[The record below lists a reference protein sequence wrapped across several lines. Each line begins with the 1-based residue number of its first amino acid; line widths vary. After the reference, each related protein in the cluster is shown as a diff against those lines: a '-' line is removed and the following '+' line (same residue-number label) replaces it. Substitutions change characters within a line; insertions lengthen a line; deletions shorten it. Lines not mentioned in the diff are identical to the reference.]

1 MADKPKAHVT
11 LVMPRSLY
19 ERLNEMRW
27 ETRAPSFT
35 GLLRDLLEDC
45 ADRYE
50 KEHEAQPEMAP
61 SEMAR

>member
-1 MADKPKAHVT
+1 MEDNPKAHVT

-27 ETRAPSFT
+27 EKRAASFT

-45 ADRYE
+45 ADRHE
-50 KEHEAQPEMAP
+50 KEHEAQLETAQ
-61 SEMAR
+61 

>member
-1 MADKPKAHVT
+1 MDKDKAHIT

-27 ETRAPSFT
+27 ERRAASFN

-45 ADRYE
+45 ADRHE
-50 KEHEAQPEMAP
+50 KEHDAQPELAQ
-61 SEMAR
+61 SGT

>member
-1 MADKPKAHVT
+1 MADRPKAQVT
-11 LVMPRSLY
+11 LVMPRDLY

-27 ETRAPSFT
+27 ERRAPSFT

-45 ADRYE
+45 VHRYE
-50 KEHEAQPEMAP
+50 KEHEAQPEIAP

>member
-1 MADKPKAHVT
+1 MEDKPKTQIT

-27 ETRAPSFT
+27 ERRAPSFT

-45 ADRYE
+45 VDRFE
-50 KEHEAQPEMAP
+50 KEHEAHPEMAQ
-61 SEMAR
+61 SEVTQ

>member
-1 MADKPKAHVT
+1 MDAKEKAHVT

-27 ETRAPSFT
+27 EKRAPSFA

-45 ADRYE
+45 ADRHE
-50 KEHEAQPEMAP
+50 KEHEAEPEMVK
-61 SEMAR
+61 

>member
-1 MADKPKAHVT
+1 MEDKPKTQIT

-27 ETRAPSFT
+27 ERRAPSFT

-45 ADRYE
+45 VDRFE
-50 KEHEAQPEMAP
+50 KEHKAHPEMAQ
-61 SEMAR
+61 SEMAQ